1 MENSKIF
8 VKIQTHGHLSYYETW
23 GELLSVTIGIENCS
37 SGIANYMQVPAL
49 VIKTTNSIIP
59 VNLQSQYSSSEVSIV
74 TEKEY
79 EDHVEL
85 SQMKDILGE

>member
-1 MENSKIF
+1 MDIYHITKL
-8 VKIQTHGHLSYYETW
+8 G
-23 GELLSVTIGIENCS
+23 GELLSTTTGVENYRS
-37 SGIANYMQVPAL
+37 ESVKYMQVPAL
-49 VIKTTNSIIP
+49 LIKTTNSIIL